1 MNKYFRSTRAASLAI
16 PNGTII
22 DLLDEEQPS
31 DRNCFNLSPPS
42 ASTINIRRHSSHH
55 CQIIDKVSEEQKR
68 LQTLPVLPPAAVQPN
83 HNTILKPIDPI
94 IHASESLNVS
104 TPPPVPKRTFQKYG
118 DTPTSGGRIHNNP
131 FSPLLIG
138 DSPLASPVLRSANK
152 RREAKFGAGSQCVI
166 QMDTSVFHTTASS
179 NRSSSDS
186 NKSNQTNDTSGYAT
200 ISNNEAD
207 HIFFGETPA
216 EFRTRFSSVDTQSS
230 LDSCSDLIKCPSPT
244 SSTDLIYNGKSPN
257 IDNRPPVPKRR
268 QSSTTSGSFPKIPPP
283 TVHKNHRNRGIPP
296 VPPAR
301 SQASLDSP
309 RMLQN
314 VTSTRFFPSGTHEM
328 YSKPI
333 TNKCTKSKLGQQSRG
348 SAQRQDSN
356 LSSDSYSITS
366 SPGYNSKSME
376 VPLLYHAARINK
388 SAAAINNHN
397 GDSITGR
404 TSNGSR
410 SNGAPSGEC
419 VSNRQD
425 SIISSDSFSLTSSP
439 GYNTKLIE
447 TPLIAHTDKLHT
459 SKIYAFVICDH
470 FALVL

>member
-1 MNKYFRSTRAASLAI
+1 MLNLTKVELYDFKYIIFKNRSTRAASLAI

-31 DRNCFNLSPPS
+31 GRNRFNLSPPS

-68 LQTLPVLPPAAVQPN
+68 LQTLPVLPSAAVQP
-83 HNTILKPIDPI
+83 HLHPQSKPIAPI
-94 IHASESLNVS
+94 VDSNDSPTVS

-118 DTPTSGGRIHNNP
+118 DAPTSGGRIHSNP

-138 DSPLASPVLRSANK
+138 DSPMSSPVLRSTNK
-152 RREAKFGAGSQCVI
+152 RREAKFEQPGNQCVI
-166 QMDTSVFHTTASS
+166 QMDSSVFLTNATS

-186 NKSNQTNDTSGYAT
+186 NKSNQTIDTSGYAT

-207 HIFFGETPA
+207 HIFFSETPA
-216 EFRTRFSSVDTQSS
+216 EFRKRFSSVDTQSS
-230 LDSCSDLIKCPSPT
+230 LDSCSDMIKCSSPT
-244 SSTDLIYNGKSPN
+244 SSTDLIYSNKSP
-257 IDNRPPVPKRR
+257 IVDNRPPVPKRR
-268 QSSTTSGSFPKIPPP
+268 QNTTTSGSFPKIPPP
-283 TVHKNHRNRGIPP
+283 TVHKNHRNRGGHPP

-301 SQASLDSP
+301 SQTSLDSP
-309 RMLQN
+309 RLLQN
-314 VTSTRFFPSGTHEM
+314 GTSTRFFPSGVHEM

-333 TNKCTKSKLGQQSRG
+333 AKCSKTKFSQQSRG
-348 SAQRQDSN
+348 STQRQDSN
-356 LSSDSYSITS
+356 LSSDSYSMTS

-388 SAAAINNHN
+388 SAVDN
-397 GDSITGR
+397 TGR
-404 TSNGSR
+404 GGAGSR
-410 SNGAPSGEC
+410 CTNG

-459 SKIYAFVICDH
+459 SKIYAFDMRFV
-470 FALVL
+470 